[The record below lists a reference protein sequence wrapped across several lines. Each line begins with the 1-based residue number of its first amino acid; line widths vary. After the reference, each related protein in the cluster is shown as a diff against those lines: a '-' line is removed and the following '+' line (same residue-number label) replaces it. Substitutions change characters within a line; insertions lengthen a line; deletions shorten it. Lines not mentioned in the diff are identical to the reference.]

1 MKAKRQQITLDLAP
15 GIFEIL
21 KAKAD
26 KAGKSL
32 EEFVSDIL
40 TQGVH
45 QALEK
50 ALIEKGGN

>member
-1 MKAKRQQITLDLAP
+1 MKKKRQQITLDLP
-15 GIFEIL
+15 LGIFEIL
-21 KAKAD
+21 KAKAA

-40 TQGVH
+40 SQGVI